1 MHDSVYEI
9 AGDDPRIA
17 KLLRASLTKLA
28 DGPSGPL
35 REMAENVL
43 SGQQDLR
50 VAATSDAYG
59 SELGDAFGRFWSHY
73 ETLDE
78 TQRQELVEQTEGQ
91 LDDLLAEPSDR
102 SHGTDR

>member
-28 DGPSGPL
+28 RGPAGPL
-35 REMAENVL
+35 QEMAESVL

-50 VAATSDAYG
+50 LAAESDAYG
-59 SELGDAFGRFWSHY
+59 SELGDAFGQFWSHY

-91 LDDLLAEPSDR
+91 LDELLAEPTDR
-102 SHGTDR
+102 SHGAAR